1 MVIFA
6 TIGLTYLL
14 ILILD
19 KKTPFYSFHQKHK
32 AKLVSFAGYTMP
44 IQYDKGVSFE
54 HNHVRNKAG
63 VFDVSHMAQIMI
75 NGKSANKLVQ
85 KITTNDIDRLTD
97 GKVQYSCMLNSKGGI
112 IDDLLVYRLN
122 QESFM
127 LVVNAANTQK
137 DFDWICSHNNL
148 DVEVYNITS
157 NKGLLAIQGPK
168 AKDVLQK
175 LTLLNLDD
183 IPYYSFKIG
192 CVASCPDVIVSNTG
206 YTGSGGFE
214 LYFDKKY
221 AEKIWKNLLFDPTLQ
236 PVGLAARDTL
246 RLEMGYCLYGND
258 INENRS
264 PIEAGLSWI
273 VKINKDFIGKE
284 VISQQLKT
292 GVRDNLIGFE
302 LIDKGVPRKGYKI
315 LDDKD
320 NLIGE
325 VTSGS
330 MSPYFKKGF
339 GMGYVKREYAQCG
352 RNIFIAVRNKKLIA
366 QIIKMPLYEK

>member
-246 RLEMGYCLYGND
+246 RLEMGYCLYGNELSET
-258 INENRS
+258 IS
-264 PIEAGLSWI
+264 PIEANLSWI
-273 VKINKDFIGKE
+273 VSKNKKFIGSKE
-284 VISQQLKT
+284 AFKKNK
-292 GVRDNLIGFE
+292 RKLIGLE
-302 LIDKGVPRKGYKI
+302 LLERGIARNGYEVY
-315 LDDKD
+315 DDKKD
-320 NLIGE
+320 LIGM
-325 VTSGS
+325 VTSGT
-330 MSPYFKKGF
+330 MSPSLEKSIALAIIDIEKLDKTKNLFVSIRKK
-339 GMGYVKREYAQCG
+339 
-352 RNIFIAVRNKKLIA
+352 FIKAKKINY
-366 QIIKMPLYEK
+366 PFYEKK